1 MPVAGGATF
10 QGSGGSIDNSN
21 LVTSFKGKMKLVSS
35 VTSEYNQTIRINTS
49 ILEIVSFLNISIF
62 RTKNKEV
69 EMVPFQILRKRLWL
83 L

>member
-35 VTSEYNQTIRINTS
+35 VTSSYNPHLAWGPLKIKNTS
-49 ILEIVSFLNISIF
+49 ILEIV
-62 RTKNKEV
+62 
-69 EMVPFQILRKRLWL
+69 
-83 L
+83 